1 MAGVKGRSGG
11 ARPNS
16 GGARPGAG
24 RKPKP
29 AAPVVPVPVESAPDM
44 LTLLQDIALGRV
56 EANALQVRAAVA
68 AVQYTHAKKGEG
80 GKKDERATKAS
91 EVARGRF
98 AAAAP
103 PRLVSSR

>member
-11 ARPNS
+11 PRPNS

-29 AAPVVPVPVESAPDM
+29 PPVAEPTDESDPLAFLISVM
-44 LTLLQDIALGRV
+44 QGRLD
-56 EANALQVRAAVA
+56 ASPAQLKAAVA
-68 AVQYTHAKKGEG
+68 AVQYVHAKGSN
-80 GKKDERATKAS
+80 KKDRP
-91 EVARGRF
+91 EVPKSGKYA
-98 AAAAP
+98 